1 MINNL
6 KSHKESFPIECS
18 QIEFLD
24 NILSEINNQLNTY
37 LVLFENEINNYILRY
52 NSLLSLSQKYYNEI
66 KLFSNEPSNI
76 FYLTQI
82 IINMFINASKNC
94 KEKFNNLFI
103 DVKSSIPEYN
113 NKINSIKENIIIN
126 SDKIM
131 KEIEKIMKEIN
142 SIEKEYKKYK
152 NNLDDAQMNKKKIDN
167 NPRYLYNITVKNKA
181 DKDVLN
187 NINVIEKIFPKFE
200 KLSKDLKEKK
210 EKFNL
215 LMKDNFEIVVMN
227 SFKYLAILHQIFYLY
242 SKNKYDLLECQ
253 LDLFKKLNFDINNLT
268 VNINDYAEKKYG
280 ELKDKNFELIDNI
293 NLNDNIYDNN
303 PNQQILISNS
313 FLNYVDCFIE
323 CLRSRKKI
331 VKFFNYLIKNYILY
345 EEDKLKNLKKNYI
358 KIIDYINSL
367 EYIGNGTKKSWKNIF
382 NNNNMTDEII
392 VQKNLLNYE
401 LNNFIVNCRNDQ
413 MNFKNKW
420 KKYENKIKKYK
431 ENIEKFTINNKND
444 IKKSLS
450 NDKMKILLEKNLKLL
465 KKTFDFIKIN
475 IPIIREKDINRC
487 NKLIEIFANS
497 SKNNINSVEK
507 FIEISCNEIENSTN
521 LDIFEEIS
529 EIFKKYF
536 YKFKITNYENFMEKI
551 KMKIIINTDFQKEK
565 IGQNVYEELNNNNFE
580 NNSINFLNGI
590 ENNLDISSEE
600 EKGIEKEINLM
611 SGLSSMSV
619 KKKNNNNNNE
629 LLKSSKNFM
638 LENNKNQKTNEINSN
653 VKSFIKSNG
662 NITNT
667 ITTTND
673 NNNNN
678 KNYFSDESFSDD
690 SNENI
695 DFIKEI
701 KYENILETKNKYKEI
716 ENIKKFYSDK
726 NINNNENNFNEEN
739 KNNEID
745 DKNIIDSF
753 KCTFKDKLIILQGI
767 LTLTNEN
774 LIFESKISSK
784 NIFGKEGTKLIIPL
798 IEIKNI
804 KKKSNL
810 KIIENSIE
818 IETEKLKLLFS
829 SFKNRDNCFNVI
841 YKQLEEIKTKNNE
854 NNNNENEENN
864 NNNENKSTKKFT
876 KLKLK
881 KSKEISKLLEK
892 IDFYNR
898 LEKIHKE
905 RLEQFNQK
913 YYNFKEG
920 TFLSIK
926 EFKEVFVEDFPFTG
940 TPLSI
945 VFNSLFNDH
954 SKIEEL
960 NQNKPYYES
969 IYLNRG
975 DYDLNYQE
983 INDDNNKIENV
994 PEYFKNNE
1002 YVLNLFSNFNESEL
1016 EKFLSEIP
1024 NWFDYYKFRLIY
1036 THKMK
1041 KQFIGP
1047 DKINED
1053 GNYITYFVSPKLLV
1067 MDDIEYGSG
1076 FPFCNSFF
1084 PITQYRF
1091 TCDLKFNEKKGKFE
1105 FITKLNIGFLVHFIK
1120 SCLFKGKIES
1130 AGYSEAKDAINYF
1143 FLENVKLVLN
1153 SQTLIFEEM
1162 FNKVTEENIVRKII
1176 QKENFADGVDDV
1188 DVDDE
1193 SEKNFDDDNKN
1204 DNEIEN
1210 KVVNEN
1216 NNINNENDNKNDKL
1230 KNNNNNK
1237 SFIDEYKM
1245 YVQIFIG
1252 IFLGVILYVLFKNY
1266 SIETKKINL
1275 NFILNLV
1282 MIIVIIILLL
1292 KQNKNSNNSNNNNS
1306 NNK

>member
-6 KSHKESFPIECS
+6 KSHKETFPIECS

-37 LVLFENEINNYILRY
+37 LVLFENEINNHILRY

-66 KLFSNEPSNI
+66 QLFSNEPSNI

-82 IINMFINASKNC
+82 IINMFINTSKNC

-113 NKINSIKENIIIN
+113 NKINTIKENIIIN

-131 KEIEKIMKEIN
+131 KEIEKLMKEIN
-142 SIEKEYKKYK
+142 LIEKEYKKHK
-152 NNLDDAQMNKKKIDN
+152 NNLDDAQLNKKKIDN

-187 NINVIEKIFPKFE
+187 NINIIEKIFPKFE
-200 KLSKDLKEKK
+200 KLSKELKEKK

-242 SKNKYDLLECQ
+242 SKNKYDLFENQ

-280 ELKDKNFELIDNI
+280 ELKEKNFELIDNI
-293 NLNDNIYDNN
+293 NLNDNIYNNN

-313 FLNYVDCFIE
+313 FLNYIDCFIE

-331 VKFFNYLIKNYILY
+331 IKFFNYLIKNFILY
-345 EEDKLKNLKKNYI
+345 EEDKLKNLKKNYV

-367 EYIGNGTKKSWKNIF
+367 EYVGNGTKKSWKNIF
-382 NNNNMTDEII
+382 NNNLIDEIL

-401 LNNFIVNCRNDQ
+401 MNNFIVNCRNDQ
-413 MNFKNKW
+413 MNLKNKW

-431 ENIEKFTINNKND
+431 ENIEKYTINNKND
-444 IKKSLS
+444 IKKKLNSEKL
-450 NDKMKILLEKNLKLL
+450 NILLEKNLKLL
-465 KKTFDFIKIN
+465 KKTFDFIKNN

-487 NKLIEIFANS
+487 NKLIEIFANN

-507 FIEISCNEIENSTN
+507 LIEISSNEIENSTN
-521 LDIFEEIS
+521 LDIFDEIS

-611 SGLSSMSV
+611 SGLSMSV
-619 KKKNNNNNNE
+619 KKKNEN
-629 LLKSSKNFM
+629 LKSKNF
-638 LENNKNQKTNEINSN
+638 ENNSLK
-653 VKSFIKSNG
+653 KSMKSNG
-662 NITNT
+662 NNNNFTNT
-667 ITTTND
+667 ITITND

-678 KNYFSDESFSDD
+678 NNNNFDESFSDD
-690 SNENI
+690 SSENI

-716 ENIKKFYSDK
+716 ENIKKIYSDK
-726 NINNNENNFNEEN
+726 NVNDNFNEANEN
-739 KNNEID
+739 KNETNENEE
-745 DKNIIDSF
+745 KIIDSF
-753 KCTFKDKLIILQGI
+753 KCTFKDKFILQGI
-767 LTLTNEN
+767 LSITNEN
-774 LIFESKISSK
+774 LIFESKMSSK
-784 NIFGKEGTKLIIPL
+784 NIFGKEGTKLKIPL
-798 IEIKNI
+798 NEIKNI

-810 KIIENSIE
+810 KIIENSIQ

-829 SFKNRDNCFNVI
+829 SFKNRDKCFEIIN
-841 YKQLEEIKTKNNE
+841 KKLEEIKLKNNE
-854 NNNNENEENN
+854 INNENENN
-864 NNNENKSTKKFT
+864 ENNENKSTKKFN

-898 LEKIHKE
+898 LEKIHNE
-905 RLEQFNQK
+905 RLEKFNKK

-920 TFLSIK
+920 TFLTIK
-926 EFKEVFVEDFPFTG
+926 EFKEVFIEDFPFTG

-983 INDDNNKIENV
+983 INDENNKIENV

-1002 YVLNLFSNFNESEL
+1002 YVLNLFSNFNENDL
-1016 EKFLSEIP
+1016 EAFLNEIS
-1024 NWFDYYKFRLIY
+1024 NWCDYYKFRLLY
-1036 THKMK
+1036 THKIK

-1047 DKINED
+1047 EKINED
-1053 GNYITYFVSPKLLV
+1053 GNYISYFVSPKLLV

-1076 FPFCNSFF
+1076 FPFCNTFF

-1091 TCDLKFNEKKGKFE
+1091 SCDLKFNEKKGKFE
-1105 FITKLNIGFLVHFIK
+1105 FITKLTIGFLVHFIK

-1130 AGYSEAKDAINYF
+1130 AGYAEAKDAINYF
-1143 FLENVKLVLN
+1143 FLENVKLVLG
-1153 SQTLIFEEM
+1153 SQTEIFEEM
-1162 FNKVTEENIVRKII
+1162 FNKVTEENIVRKIV
-1176 QKENFADGVDDV
+1176 QKENFVDGVDFD

-1193 SEKNFDDDNKN
+1193 NDEIENDENVVNESINNKIDNNKIEDKN
-1204 DNEIEN
+1204 DN
-1210 KVVNEN
+1210 
-1216 NNINNENDNKNDKL
+1216 L
-1230 KNNNNNK
+1230 KSINNNNNNNYNK
-1237 SFIDEYKM
+1237 SFVEEYKM
-1245 YVQIFIG
+1245 YIQIFIG
-1252 IFLGVILYVLFKNY
+1252 IFFGVIMYILYKN
-1266 SIETKKINL
+1266 SNKRNF
-1275 NFILNLV
+1275 NFILNLI
-1282 MIIVIIILLL
+1282 MIIVILILLL
-1292 KQNKNSNNSNNNNS
+1292 KQNKNSNNCINNNN
-1306 NNK
+1306 K